1 MSSEMALAIRQII
14 QERGISEEL
23 VMHTI
28 EDALLAAYKRKYGT
42 IDNAVVRF
50 AEDATSVSIFA
61 QKKIVPDQEIED
73 PALEISLSDAQAY
86 NTDTDDEAEV
96 GDELLIR
103 INPRDFDRVSIQS
116 AKQKTR
122 QSLREIQKDTLYSE
136 FKDREGELI
145 VGYYQRERNGTIFVD
160 VGRTEGILPRRY
172 QSPREIYRPNDR
184 VRAMIYEVEKAALG
198 LQIVLTRTHTEFVK
212 KIFELE
218 VPEIYDRTIEIH
230 KMVREPGYRT
240 KMSVYSTRDDVDPVG
255 ACVGMRGVRIQ
266 TVVRAMIYEVEKAAL
281 GLQIVLTRTHT
292 EFVKKIFELE
302 VPEIYDRTIEIHKMV
317 REPGYRT
324 KMSVYSTRDDVDPVG
339 ACVGMRGVRIQTVVR
354 ELEGEKIDVLRYDP
368 DVRSFITEALK
379 PAEVEQVIVLDEAK
393 RQALAVVPESQFSL
407 AIGKQGLNVRLA
419 NRLTDWSIDVRTR
432 AQVNEMNIG
441 ADPRRAAAALFGDV
455 QEEITDVAEL
465 PGIAPRVAAALKASG
480 VELLETL
487 VAMDEEQ
494 LRAVPEL
501 SEQDVGE
508 LRKLIEENLE
518 IVEEEPPTADAEP
531 ADAEPADAEPAPAAA
546 PAAPAVEETVAHA
559 VAEEAPPEGAA
570 EEPEVVRASEL
581 PGLPEGIGAALMAAG
596 LDDVV
601 ELVSMSDEQIGAVEG
616 LSDDDVKTLL
626 RVIEEN
632 VEVVEEDD
640 EDPDT
645 PQEAGQ

>member
-1 MSSEMALAIRQII
+1 MSSEMALAIRLLI

-23 VMHTI
+23 VLHTI
-28 EDALLAAYKRKYGT
+28 EDTLLAAYKRKFGT

-50 AEDATSVSIFA
+50 AEDGTDVSIYA
-61 QKKIVPDQEIED
+61 QKKIVPEEDIDD
-73 PALEISLSDAQAY
+73 PALEISLPAALEYNDDA
-86 NTDTDDEAEV
+86 EL
-96 GDELLIR
+96 GDELLIE
-103 INPRDFDRVSIQS
+103 INPREFDRVSIQS
-116 AKQKTR
+116 AKQKAR

-160 VGRTEGILPRRY
+160 LGRTEGILPRRY
-172 QSPREIYRPNDR
+172 QSPREIYRANDR
-184 VRAMIYEVEKAALG
+184 VRAMIYEVEKSALG
-198 LQIVLTRTHTEFVK
+198 LQIVLTRTHTEFV
-212 KIFELE
+212 
-218 VPEIYDRTIEIH
+218 R
-230 KMVREPGYRT
+230 
-240 KMSVYSTRDDVDPVG
+240 
-255 ACVGMRGVRIQ
+255 
-266 TVVRAMIYEVEKAAL
+266 
-281 GLQIVLTRTHT
+281 
-292 EFVKKIFELE
+292 KIFELE

-379 PAEVEQVIVLDEAK
+379 PAEVEQVIILDEAK

-432 AQVNEMNIG
+432 VQVNEMNIG
-441 ADPRRAAAALFGDV
+441 AESQRAAAALFGDV

-465 PGIAPRVAAALKASG
+465 PGIVPRVAAALKAVG

-487 VAMDEEQ
+487 VAMDERQ

-501 SEQDVGE
+501 SEDDVGD
-508 LRKLIEENLE
+508 LLKLIEENVE
-518 IVEEEPPTADAEP
+518 IVDEEVSAHADEQVDERQVEPETAAEPVHDRVDDAAPETLGDGGVAVADQPAEP
-531 ADAEPADAEPAPAAA
+531 AGEAEAADPG
-546 PAAPAVEETVAHA
+546 ETAFDG
-559 VAEEAPPEGAA
+559 EDPYG
-570 EEPEVVRASEL
+570 VVLASEL
-581 PGLPEGIGAALMAAG
+581 PGMPDGVSAALRAAG
-596 LDDVV
+596 LDDVA
-601 ELVSMSDEQIGAVEG
+601 ELVSMSEQQLGEIEG
-616 LSDDDVKTLL
+616 LQPDDMATML

-632 VEVVEEDD
+632 VEVVEEEGDATD
-640 EDPDT
+640 AA
-645 PQEAGQ
+645 AGQHD

>member
-1 MSSEMALAIRQII
+1 MSNEMALAIRQII

-28 EDALLAAYKRKYGT
+28 EDTLLAAYKRKYGT

-50 AEDATSVSIFA
+50 AEDATTVSIYA
-61 QKKIVPDQEIED
+61 QKKILAESEPIED
-73 PALEISLSDAQAY
+73 PALEISLEDARTY
-86 NTDTDDEAEV
+86 NDDAEP
-96 GDELLIR
+96 GDELLIE

-116 AKQKTR
+116 AKQKAR

-160 VGRTEGILPRRY
+160 LGRTEGILPRRY
-172 QSPREIYRPNDR
+172 QSPREIYRPSDR
-184 VRAMIYEVEKAALG
+184 VRAMIYEVEKSALG
-198 LQIVLTRTHTEFVK
+198 LQIVLTRTHT
-212 KIFELE
+212 
-218 VPEIYDRTIEIH
+218 D
-230 KMVREPGYRT
+230 
-240 KMSVYSTRDDVDPVG
+240 
-255 ACVGMRGVRIQ
+255 
-266 TVVRAMIYEVEKAAL
+266 
-281 GLQIVLTRTHT
+281 
-292 EFVKKIFELE
+292 FVKKIFELE

-368 DVRSFITEALK
+368 DARSFITEALK
-379 PAEVEQVIVLDEAK
+379 PAEVEQVIVLDEGK

-432 AQVNEMNIG
+432 AQVNEMDIG
-441 ADPRRAAAALFGDV
+441 ADSQRAAAALFGDV

-465 PGIAPRVAAALKASG
+465 PGIVPRVAAALKASG

-487 VAMDEEQ
+487 VAMDEAQ
-494 LRAVPEL
+494 LRAVREL
-501 SEQDVGE
+501 SEADIGD
-508 LRKLIEENLE
+508 LRKLIEENVE
-518 IVEEEPPTADAEP
+518 IVEEEPSAGKPIDDEVVPAAEP
-531 ADAEPADAEPAPAAA
+531 AASVPAASEPAAPEPAAPVRAAPVRAVVEEAAAAALDSSAVDPADAG
-546 PAAPAVEETVAHA
+546 EEVAQE
-559 VAEEAPPEGAA
+559 VP
-570 EEPEVVRASEL
+570 EEPEEVVLASEL
-581 PGLPEGIGAALMAAG
+581 PGLPEGIAAALMAAG

-601 ELVSMSDEQIGAVEG
+601 ELVSMSEAQLGAVEG
-616 LSDDDVKTLL
+616 LSGTDVVTLL

-632 VEVVEEDD
+632 VEVVEED
-640 EDPDT
+640 EEEQET
-645 PQEAGQ
+645 PEEPS

>member
-1 MSSEMALAIRQII
+1 MSSEMALAIRQLI

-23 VMHTI
+23 VLPTI
-28 EDALLAAYKRKYGT
+28 EDTLLAAYKRKYGT

-50 AEDATSVSIFA
+50 AEDGTDVSIYA
-61 QKKIVPDQEIED
+61 QKRIVPVDDIDD
-73 PALEISLSDAQAY
+73 PALEISLKDALEY
-86 NTDTDDEAEV
+86 NDDAEL
-96 GDELLIR
+96 GDELLIE
-103 INPRDFDRVSIQS
+103 INPREFDRVSIQS
-116 AKQKTR
+116 AKQKAR

-160 VGRTEGILPRRY
+160 LGRTEGILPRRY
-172 QSPREIYRPNDR
+172 QSPREIYRANDR
-184 VRAMIYEVEKAALG
+184 VRAMIYEVEKSALG
-198 LQIVLTRTHTEFVK
+198 LQIVLTRTHTEFV
-212 KIFELE
+212 
-218 VPEIYDRTIEIH
+218 R
-230 KMVREPGYRT
+230 
-240 KMSVYSTRDDVDPVG
+240 
-255 ACVGMRGVRIQ
+255 
-266 TVVRAMIYEVEKAAL
+266 
-281 GLQIVLTRTHT
+281 
-292 EFVKKIFELE
+292 KIFELE

-379 PAEVEQVIVLDEAK
+379 PAEVEQVIILDEPK

-441 ADPRRAAAALFGDV
+441 AESQRAAAALFGDV

-465 PGIAPRVAAALKASG
+465 PGIVPRVASALKSVG

-501 SEQDVGE
+501 SEGDVGD
-508 LRKLIEENLE
+508 LLKLIEDNVE
-518 IVEEEPPTADAEP
+518 IVDEEQGTEEEDAEDAEDAEFAAAQHEASIEAESETAVADAAAAARAVETVDAGVSDESGAEAEVAESSEP
-531 ADAEPADAEPAPAAA
+531 AEAGDDTDEPY
-546 PAAPAVEETVAHA
+546 
-559 VAEEAPPEGAA
+559 
-570 EEPEVVRASEL
+570 VVLASEL
-581 PGLPEGIGAALMAAG
+581 PGMPDGISAALRTAE
-596 LDDVV
+596 LDDVA
-601 ELVSMSDEQIGAVEG
+601 ELVSMSEQQLGQIEG
-616 LSDDDVKTLL
+616 MTGDDVGTLL
-626 RVIEEN
+626 RIIEEN

-640 EDPDT
+640 DSTGEETD
-645 PQEAGQ
+645 

>member
-28 EDALLAAYKRKYGT
+28 EDTLLAAYKRKYGT

-50 AEDATSVSIFA
+50 AEDATSVSMYA
-61 QKKIVPDQEIED
+61 QKKIVPEQEIED
-73 PALEISLSDAQAY
+73 PALEISLADALTY
-86 NTDTDDEAEV
+86 NDDAEL
-96 GDELLIR
+96 GDELLIE

-116 AKQKTR
+116 AKQKAR

-184 VRAMIYEVEKAALG
+184 VRAMIYEVEKSALG

-266 TVVRAMIYEVEKAAL
+266 
-281 GLQIVLTRTHT
+281 
-292 EFVKKIFELE
+292 
-302 VPEIYDRTIEIHKMV
+302 
-317 REPGYRT
+317 
-324 KMSVYSTRDDVDPVG
+324 S
-339 ACVGMRGVRIQTVVR
+339 VVR

-432 AQVNEMNIG
+432 AQVNEMDIG
-441 ADPRRAAAALFGDV
+441 ADSQRAAAALFGDV

-465 PGIAPRVAAALKASG
+465 PGIVPRVAAALKASG

-487 VAMDEEQ
+487 VAMDEAQ

-501 SEQDVGE
+501 SERDVGE
-508 LRKLIEENLE
+508 LRKLIEENVE
-518 IVEEEPPTADAEP
+518 IVEEETGAAEDQEEAEEAEEAVAPEPPPSVDE
-531 ADAEPADAEPAPAAA
+531 
-546 PAAPAVEETVAHA
+546 APAVTPAVTPEMAVDSTVA
-559 VAEEAPPEGAA
+559 AEEAVPEDA
-570 EEPEVVRASEL
+570 EESEELVRASEL
-581 PGLPEGIGAALMAAG
+581 PGLPQGIGAALVAAG

-601 ELVSMSDEQIGAVEG
+601 ELVSMSEQQLAAVEG
-616 LSDDDVKTLL
+616 LSPDDVTTLL
-626 RVIEEN
+626 QVIEEN
-632 VEVVEEDD
+632 VEVVEE
-640 EDPDT
+640 E
-645 PQEAGQ
+645 ES

>member
-1 MSSEMALAIRQII
+1 MALAIRQLI

-23 VMHTI
+23 VLHTI
-28 EDALLAAYKRKYGT
+28 EDTLLAAYKRKYGT

-50 AEDATSVSIFA
+50 AEDGTDVSIYA
-61 QKKIVPDQEIED
+61 QKRIVPVDEIDD
-73 PALEISLSDAQAY
+73 PALEISLKDAVEY
-86 NTDTDDEAEV
+86 NDDAEL
-96 GDELLIR
+96 GDELLIE
-103 INPRDFDRVSIQS
+103 INPREFDRVSIQS
-116 AKQKTR
+116 AKQKAR

-160 VGRTEGILPRRY
+160 LGRTEGILPRRY
-172 QSPREIYRPNDR
+172 QSPREVYRANDR
-184 VRAMIYEVEKAALG
+184 VRAMIYEVEKSALG
-198 LQIVLTRTHTEFVK
+198 LQIVLTRTHTEFV
-212 KIFELE
+212 
-218 VPEIYDRTIEIH
+218 R
-230 KMVREPGYRT
+230 
-240 KMSVYSTRDDVDPVG
+240 
-255 ACVGMRGVRIQ
+255 
-266 TVVRAMIYEVEKAAL
+266 
-281 GLQIVLTRTHT
+281 
-292 EFVKKIFELE
+292 KIFELE

-379 PAEVEQVIVLDEAK
+379 PAEVEQVIILDEPK

-441 ADPRRAAAALFGDV
+441 AESQRAAAALFGDV

-465 PGIAPRVAAALKASG
+465 PGIVPRVASALKSVG

-501 SEQDVGE
+501 SEGDVGD
-508 LRKLIEENLE
+508 LLKLIEDNVE
-518 IVEEEPPTADAEP
+518 IVDEEPGTEEEDEEDAEFAAAQHETSIEAESETAVADA
-531 ADAEPADAEPAPAAA
+531 AAA
-546 PAAPAVEETVAHA
+546 ARAVETVDAGVSDESA
-559 VAEEAPPEGAA
+559 AEAEVAESSGPAEAGDATD
-570 EEPEVVRASEL
+570 EPYVVLASEL
-581 PGLPEGIGAALMAAG
+581 PGMPDGVSAALRTAE
-596 LDDVV
+596 LDDVA
-601 ELVSMSDEQIGAVEG
+601 ELVSMSEQQLGQIEG
-616 LSDDDVKTLL
+616 MTDDDVGTLL
-626 RVIEEN
+626 RIIEEN

-640 EDPDT
+640 DSTGEETD
-645 PQEAGQ
+645 

>member
-1 MSSEMALAIRQII
+1 MSNEMALAIQAII
-14 QERGISEEL
+14 QDRGISEEL

-42 IDNAVVRF
+42 IDNAIVRF

-61 QKKIVPDQEIED
+61 QKKIVPDQEVED

-86 NTDTDDEAEV
+86 STDTNGEAEV
-96 GDELLIR
+96 GDELQIE

-184 VRAMIYEVEKAALG
+184 VRAMIYEVEKSALG
-198 LQIVLTRTHTEFVK
+198 LQIILTRTHTEFVK

-218 VPEIYDRTIEIH
+218 VPEID
-230 KMVREPGYRT
+230 
-240 KMSVYSTRDDVDPVG
+240 
-255 ACVGMRGVRIQ
+255 
-266 TVVRAMIYEVEKAAL
+266 
-281 GLQIVLTRTHT
+281 
-292 EFVKKIFELE
+292 
-302 VPEIYDRTIEIHKMV
+302 DRTIEIHKMV

-407 AIGKQGLNVRLA
+407 AIGKSGLNVRLA

-465 PGIAPRVAAALKASG
+465 PGIVPRVAAALKASG

-501 SEQDVGE
+501 SEKDIGE
-508 LRKLIEENLE
+508 LRKLIEENVE
-518 IVEEEPPTADAEP
+518 IVEEEPPAAAADAGP
-531 ADAEPADAEPAPAAA
+531 ADAEPADPEPAPAEE
-546 PAAPAVEETVAHA
+546 PAVEETAAHA
-559 VAEEAPPEGAA
+559 VAEEAPREGAA
-570 EEPEVVRASEL
+570 EDPEVVRASEL
-581 PGLPEGIGAALMAAG
+581 PGLPEGIGAALMAAE

-601 ELVSMSDEQIGAVEG
+601 ELVSMSDEQLGAVEG

>member
-1 MSSEMALAIRQII
+1 MSSEMALAIQAII

-42 IDNAVVRF
+42 IDNAVVQV
-50 AEDATSVSIFA
+50 ADDATSVQIFA
-61 QKKIVPDQEIED
+61 RKKIVPDRDLED

-86 NTDTDDEAEV
+86 NTNTNIEAEV
-96 GDELLIR
+96 GDELQIE

-184 VRAMIYEVEKAALG
+184 VRAMIYEVEKSALG

-218 VPEIYDRTIEIH
+218 VPEID
-230 KMVREPGYRT
+230 
-240 KMSVYSTRDDVDPVG
+240 
-255 ACVGMRGVRIQ
+255 
-266 TVVRAMIYEVEKAAL
+266 
-281 GLQIVLTRTHT
+281 
-292 EFVKKIFELE
+292 
-302 VPEIYDRTIEIHKMV
+302 DRTIEIHKMV

-432 AQVNEMNIG
+432 AQVNEMDIG
-441 ADPRRAAAALFGDV
+441 ADPRRAAAALFGEV

-465 PGIAPRVAAALKASG
+465 PGIVPRVAAALKASG

-501 SEQDVGE
+501 SEQDIGE
-508 LRKLIEENLE
+508 LRKLIEENVE
-518 IVEEEPPTADAEP
+518 IVEEEPPAADAEP
-531 ADAEPADAEPAPAAA
+531 PAAEPAPAAA
-546 PAAPAVEETVAHA
+546 PAVEETAAPV
-559 VAEEAPPEGAA
+559 VAEDAPQEGAA
-570 EEPEVVRASEL
+570 EEPEVVVRASEL
-581 PGLPEGIGAALMAAG
+581 PGLPEGIAAALMAAG

-601 ELVSMSDEQIGAVEG
+601 ELVSMSEEELGAVEG
-616 LSDDDVKTLL
+616 LSDGDMKTLL

-632 VEVVEEDD
+632 VEVVEEDE

-645 PQEAGQ
+645 PEGAGQ

>member
-1 MSSEMALAIRQII
+1 MALAIRQLI

-23 VMHTI
+23 VLHTI
-28 EDALLAAYKRKYGT
+28 EDTLLAAYKRKYGT

-50 AEDATSVSIFA
+50 AEDGTDVSIYA
-61 QKKIVPDQEIED
+61 QKRIVPVDEIDD
-73 PALEISLSDAQAY
+73 PALEISLKDAVEY
-86 NTDTDDEAEV
+86 NDDAEL
-96 GDELLIR
+96 GDELLIE
-103 INPRDFDRVSIQS
+103 INPREFDRVSIQS
-116 AKQKTR
+116 AKQKAR

-160 VGRTEGILPRRY
+160 LGRTEGILPRRY
-172 QSPREIYRPNDR
+172 QSPREVYRANDR
-184 VRAMIYEVEKAALG
+184 VRAMIYEVEKSALG
-198 LQIVLTRTHTEFVK
+198 LQIVLTRTHTEFV
-212 KIFELE
+212 
-218 VPEIYDRTIEIH
+218 R
-230 KMVREPGYRT
+230 
-240 KMSVYSTRDDVDPVG
+240 
-255 ACVGMRGVRIQ
+255 
-266 TVVRAMIYEVEKAAL
+266 
-281 GLQIVLTRTHT
+281 
-292 EFVKKIFELE
+292 KIFELE

-379 PAEVEQVIVLDEAK
+379 PAEVEQVIILDEPK

-441 ADPRRAAAALFGDV
+441 AESQRAAAALFGDV

-465 PGIAPRVAAALKASG
+465 PGIVPRVASALKSVG

-501 SEQDVGE
+501 SEGDVGD
-508 LRKLIEENLE
+508 LLKLIEDNVE
-518 IVEEEPPTADAEP
+518 IVDEEPGTEEEDEEDAEFAAAQHKTSIEAESETEVADA
-531 ADAEPADAEPAPAAA
+531 AAA
-546 PAAPAVEETVAHA
+546 ARAVETVDAGVSDESA
-559 VAEEAPPEGAA
+559 AEAEVAESSGPAEAGDATD
-570 EEPEVVRASEL
+570 EPYVVLASEL
-581 PGLPEGIGAALMAAG
+581 PGMPDGVSAALRTAE
-596 LDDVV
+596 LDDVA
-601 ELVSMSDEQIGAVEG
+601 ELVSMSEQQLGQIEG
-616 LSDDDVKTLL
+616 MTDDDVGTLL
-626 RVIEEN
+626 RIIEEN

-640 EDPDT
+640 DSTGEETD
-645 PQEAGQ
+645 

>member
-1 MSSEMALAIRQII
+1 MSNEMALAIRQII

-28 EDALLAAYKRKYGT
+28 EDTLLAAYRRKYGT

-50 AEDATSVSIFA
+50 AEDATSVSIYA
-61 QKKIVPDQEIED
+61 QKKIVPEEEIQD
-73 PALEISLSDAQAY
+73 PALEVSLADALAY
-86 NTDTDDEAEV
+86 NDDAEL
-96 GDELLIR
+96 GDELLIE

-116 AKQKTR
+116 AKQKAH

-184 VRAMIYEVEKAALG
+184 VRAMIYEVEKSALG

-266 TVVRAMIYEVEKAAL
+266 
-281 GLQIVLTRTHT
+281 
-292 EFVKKIFELE
+292 
-302 VPEIYDRTIEIHKMV
+302 
-317 REPGYRT
+317 
-324 KMSVYSTRDDVDPVG
+324 S
-339 ACVGMRGVRIQTVVR
+339 VVR

-432 AQVNEMNIG
+432 AQVNEMDIG
-441 ADPRRAAAALFGDV
+441 ADSQRAAAALFGDV

-465 PGIAPRVAAALKASG
+465 PGIVPRVAAALKASG

-508 LRKLIEENLE
+508 LRKLIEENVE
-518 IVEEEPPTADAEP
+518 IVEEETTAAEDPVVEEAVAVAAPPIFD
-531 ADAEPADAEPAPAAA
+531 DAPAAA
-546 PAAPAVEETVAHA
+546 ADMTDDSIDLAEEAPEEAPEE
-559 VAEEAPPEGAA
+559 VAEEAD
-570 EEPEVVRASEL
+570 EVVRASEL
-581 PGLPEGIGAALMAAG
+581 PGLPEGIAAVLIAAG

-601 ELVSMSDEQIGAVEG
+601 ELVSMSEQQLAAVEG
-616 LSDDDVKTLL
+616 LSPGDVTALL
-626 RVIEEN
+626 QVIEEN
-632 VEVVEEDD
+632 VEVLEE
-640 EDPDT
+640 EEE
-645 PQEAGQ
+645 PQETEEESVD

>member
-266 TVVRAMIYEVEKAAL
+266 TVVR
-281 GLQIVLTRTHT
+281 
-292 EFVKKIFELE
+292 
-302 VPEIYDRTIEIHKMV
+302 
-317 REPGYRT
+317 
-324 KMSVYSTRDDVDPVG
+324 
-339 ACVGMRGVRIQTVVR
+339 

-518 IVEEEPPTADAEP
+518 IVEEEPPTADVA

-546 PAAPAVEETVAHA
+546 PAVEETAAHA
-559 VAEEAPPEGAA
+559 VAEEAPPEGAD

-581 PGLPEGIGAALMAAG
+581 PGLPEGIGAALMAAE

>member
-1 MSSEMALAIRQII
+1 MSNEMALAIRQII

-28 EDALLAAYKRKYGT
+28 EDTLLAAYRRKYGT

-50 AEDATSVSIFA
+50 AEDATSVSIYA
-61 QKKIVPDQEIED
+61 QKKIVPEEEIQD
-73 PALEISLSDAQAY
+73 PALEVSLADALAY
-86 NTDTDDEAEV
+86 NDDAEL
-96 GDELLIR
+96 GDELLIE

-116 AKQKTR
+116 AKQKAH

-184 VRAMIYEVEKAALG
+184 VRAMIYEVEK
-198 LQIVLTRTHTEFVK
+198 
-212 KIFELE
+212 
-218 VPEIYDRTIEIH
+218 
-230 KMVREPGYRT
+230 
-240 KMSVYSTRDDVDPVG
+240 S
-255 ACVGMRGVRIQ
+255 
-266 TVVRAMIYEVEKAAL
+266 AL

-368 DVRSFITEALK
+368 DARSFITEALK
-379 PAEVEQVIVLDEAK
+379 PAEVEQVIVLDEGK

-432 AQVNEMNIG
+432 AQVNEMDIG
-441 ADPRRAAAALFGDV
+441 ADSQRAAAALFGDV

-465 PGIAPRVAAALKASG
+465 PGIVPRVAAALKASG

-487 VAMDEEQ
+487 VAMDEAQ
-494 LRAVPEL
+494 LRAVREL
-501 SEQDVGE
+501 SEADIGD
-508 LRKLIEENLE
+508 LRKLIEENVE
-518 IVEEEPPTADAEP
+518 IVEEEPSAGKPIDDEVVPAAEP
-531 ADAEPADAEPAPAAA
+531 AASVPAASEPAAPEPAAPVRAAPVRAVVEEAAAAALDSSAVDPADAG
-546 PAAPAVEETVAHA
+546 EEVAQE
-559 VAEEAPPEGAA
+559 VP
-570 EEPEVVRASEL
+570 EEPEEVVLASEL
-581 PGLPEGIGAALMAAG
+581 PGLPEGIAAALMAAG

-601 ELVSMSDEQIGAVEG
+601 ELVSMSEAQLGAVEG
-616 LSDDDVKTLL
+616 LSGTDVVTLL

-632 VEVVEEDD
+632 VEVVEED
-640 EDPDT
+640 EEEQET
-645 PQEAGQ
+645 PEEPS

>member
-1 MSSEMALAIRQII
+1 MSSQMALAIRQLV

-28 EDALLAAYKRKYGT
+28 EDTLLAAYKRKYGT

-50 AEDATSVSIFA
+50 AEDASDVSIYA
-61 QKKIVPDQEIED
+61 QKRIVPDNEIDD
-73 PALEISLSDAQAY
+73 PALEIPLKEALAY
-86 NTDTDDEAEV
+86 NDDAEL
-96 GDELLIR
+96 GDELLIEL
-103 INPRDFDRVSIQS
+103 NPRDFDRVSIQS
-116 AKQKTR
+116 AKQKAR

-160 VGRTEGILPRRY
+160 LGRTEGILPRRY
-172 QSPREIYRPNDR
+172 QSPREVYRANDR
-184 VRAMIYEVEKAALG
+184 VRAMIYEVEK
-198 LQIVLTRTHTEFVK
+198 
-212 KIFELE
+212 
-218 VPEIYDRTIEIH
+218 
-230 KMVREPGYRT
+230 
-240 KMSVYSTRDDVDPVG
+240 S
-255 ACVGMRGVRIQ
+255 
-266 TVVRAMIYEVEKAAL
+266 AL

-379 PAEVEQVIVLDEAK
+379 PAEVEQVIILDEAK

-432 AQVNEMNIG
+432 VQVNEMNIG
-441 ADPRRAAAALFGDV
+441 AESQRAAAALFGDV

-465 PGIAPRVAAALKASG
+465 PGIVPRVAAALKSAG

-501 SEQDVGE
+501 SEGDVGD
-508 LRKLIEENLE
+508 LRKLIEENVE
-518 IVEEEPPTADAEP
+518 IVDE
-531 ADAEPADAEPAPAAA
+531 
-546 PAAPAVEETVAHA
+546 V
-559 VAEEAPPEGAA
+559 AA
-570 EEPEVVRASEL
+570 EEVEPAISESGVSPADEQAAAREDAKVGTAEPGSAGVEPEMAPPDEEDDDEAYRVVKASEL
-581 PGLPEGIGAALMAAG
+581 PGMPKAIGAALRAAG

-601 ELVSMSDEQIGAVEG
+601 ELVSMSEEQLALVAGF
-616 LSDDDVKTLL
+616 SDADVATLL
-626 RVIEEN
+626 RIIEEN
-632 VEVVEEDD
+632 VEVVDEEG
-640 EDPDT
+640 DPETEEID
-645 PQEAGQ
+645 

>member
-1 MSSEMALAIRQII
+1 MSSEMALAIQAII

-42 IDNAVVRF
+42 IDNAVVQV
-50 AEDATSVSIFA
+50 ADDATSVQIFA
-61 QKKIVPDQEIED
+61 RKKIVPDRELED

-86 NTDTDDEAEV
+86 NTNTNIEAEV
-96 GDELLIR
+96 GDELQIE

-184 VRAMIYEVEKAALG
+184 VRAMIYEVEKSALG

-218 VPEIYDRTIEIH
+218 VPEID
-230 KMVREPGYRT
+230 
-240 KMSVYSTRDDVDPVG
+240 
-255 ACVGMRGVRIQ
+255 
-266 TVVRAMIYEVEKAAL
+266 
-281 GLQIVLTRTHT
+281 
-292 EFVKKIFELE
+292 
-302 VPEIYDRTIEIHKMV
+302 DRTIEIHKMV

-432 AQVNEMNIG
+432 AQVNEMDIG
-441 ADPRRAAAALFGDV
+441 ADPRRAAAALFGEV

-465 PGIAPRVAAALKASG
+465 PGIVPRVAAALKASG

-501 SEQDVGE
+501 SEQDIGE
-508 LRKLIEENLE
+508 LRKLIEENVE
-518 IVEEEPPTADAEP
+518 IVEEEPPAADAEP
-531 ADAEPADAEPAPAAA
+531 PAAEPAPAAA
-546 PAAPAVEETVAHA
+546 PAVEATAAPAV
-559 VAEEAPPEGAA
+559 AEDAPQEGAA
-570 EEPEVVRASEL
+570 EEPEVVVRASEL
-581 PGLPEGIGAALMAAG
+581 PGLPEGIAAALMAAG

-601 ELVSMSDEQIGAVEG
+601 ELVSMSEEELGAVEG
-616 LSDDDVKTLL
+616 LSDGDVKTLL

-632 VEVVEEDD
+632 VEVVEEDE

-645 PQEAGQ
+645 PEGAGQ

>member
-1 MSSEMALAIRQII
+1 
-14 QERGISEEL
+14 
-23 VMHTI
+23 
-28 EDALLAAYKRKYGT
+28 
-42 IDNAVVRF
+42 
-50 AEDATSVSIFA
+50 
-61 QKKIVPDQEIED
+61 
-73 PALEISLSDAQAY
+73 
-86 NTDTDDEAEV
+86 
-96 GDELLIR
+96 
-103 INPRDFDRVSIQS
+103 
-116 AKQKTR
+116 
-122 QSLREIQKDTLYSE
+122 
-136 FKDREGELI
+136 
-145 VGYYQRERNGTIFVD
+145 
-160 VGRTEGILPRRY
+160 
-172 QSPREIYRPNDR
+172 
-184 VRAMIYEVEKAALG
+184 MIYEVEKSALG
-198 LQIVLTRTHTEFVK
+198 LQIILTRTHTEFVK

-218 VPEIYDRTIEIH
+218 VPEID
-230 KMVREPGYRT
+230 
-240 KMSVYSTRDDVDPVG
+240 
-255 ACVGMRGVRIQ
+255 
-266 TVVRAMIYEVEKAAL
+266 
-281 GLQIVLTRTHT
+281 
-292 EFVKKIFELE
+292 
-302 VPEIYDRTIEIHKMV
+302 DRTIEIHKMV

-407 AIGKQGLNVRLA
+407 AIGKSGLNVRLA

-465 PGIAPRVAAALKASG
+465 PGIVPRVAAALKASG

-501 SEQDVGE
+501 SEKDIGE
-508 LRKLIEENLE
+508 LRKLIEENVE
-518 IVEEEPPTADAEP
+518 IVEEEPPAAAADAGP
-531 ADAEPADAEPAPAAA
+531 ADAEPADPEPAPAEE
-546 PAAPAVEETVAHA
+546 PAVEETAAHA
-559 VAEEAPPEGAA
+559 VAEEAPREGAA
-570 EEPEVVRASEL
+570 EDPEVVRASEL
-581 PGLPEGIGAALMAAG
+581 PGLPEGIGAALMAAE

-601 ELVSMSDEQIGAVEG
+601 ELVSMSDEQLGAVEG

>member
-1 MSSEMALAIRQII
+1 MSSEMALAIRQLI

-23 VMHTI
+23 VLHTI
-28 EDALLAAYKRKYGT
+28 EDTLLAAYKRKFGT

-50 AEDATSVSIFA
+50 AEDGADVSIFA
-61 QKKIVPDQEIED
+61 QKRIVPEDEIDD
-73 PALEISLSDAQAY
+73 PALEISLPDALEM
-86 NTDTDDEAEV
+86 NDDAEL
-96 GDELLIR
+96 GDELLIP

-116 AKQKTR
+116 AKQKAR

-160 VGRTEGILPRRY
+160 LGRTEGILPRRY
-172 QSPREIYRPNDR
+172 QSPREIYRANDR
-184 VRAMIYEVEKAALG
+184 VRAMIYEVEK
-198 LQIVLTRTHTEFVK
+198 
-212 KIFELE
+212 
-218 VPEIYDRTIEIH
+218 
-230 KMVREPGYRT
+230 
-240 KMSVYSTRDDVDPVG
+240 S
-255 ACVGMRGVRIQ
+255 
-266 TVVRAMIYEVEKAAL
+266 AL

-379 PAEVEQVIVLDEAK
+379 PAEVEQVIILDEAK

-432 AQVNEMNIG
+432 AQVNEMNLG
-441 ADPRRAAAALFGDV
+441 AESHRAAAALFGDV

-465 PGIAPRVAAALKASG
+465 PGIVPRVAAALKAAG
-480 VELLETL
+480 IELLETL
-487 VAMDEEQ
+487 VALDEAQ

-501 SEQDVGE
+501 SEDDVGD
-508 LRKLIEENLE
+508 LRSLIEENVE
-518 IVEEEPPTADAEP
+518 IVDDEPASDDAGAEFDSVRPEASEEPAEEHAGAAAAAAPVADVAEPPVSAEP
-531 ADAEPADAEPAPAAA
+531 ATEPVVTAASDAADEPSGDGEDQDSYS
-546 PAAPAVEETVAHA
+546 
-559 VAEEAPPEGAA
+559 
-570 EEPEVVRASEL
+570 VVLASEL
-581 PGLPEGIGAALMAAG
+581 PGMPDEISAALRSAA
-596 LDDVV
+596 LDDVA
-601 ELVSMSDEQIGAVEG
+601 ELVSMDAEQLGQIEG
-616 LSDDDVKTLL
+616 LSGDDVGTLL

-632 VEVVEEDD
+632 VEVVEEEGGATD
-640 EDPDT
+640 EGA
-645 PQEAGQ
+645 E

>member
-28 EDALLAAYKRKYGT
+28 EDTLLAAYKRKYGT

-50 AEDATSVSIFA
+50 AEDATSVSIYA
-61 QKKIVPDQEIED
+61 QKKIVPEQEIED
-73 PALEISLSDAQAY
+73 PALEISLADALTY
-86 NTDTDDEAEV
+86 NDDAEL
-96 GDELLIR
+96 GDELLIE

-116 AKQKTR
+116 AKQKAR

-184 VRAMIYEVEKAALG
+184 VRAMIYEVEKSALG

-266 TVVRAMIYEVEKAAL
+266 
-281 GLQIVLTRTHT
+281 
-292 EFVKKIFELE
+292 
-302 VPEIYDRTIEIHKMV
+302 
-317 REPGYRT
+317 
-324 KMSVYSTRDDVDPVG
+324 S
-339 ACVGMRGVRIQTVVR
+339 VVR

-432 AQVNEMNIG
+432 AQVNEMDIG
-441 ADPRRAAAALFGDV
+441 ADSQRAAAALFGDV

-465 PGIAPRVAAALKASG
+465 PGIVPRVAAALKASG

-494 LRAVPEL
+494 LRGVPEL

-508 LRKLIEENLE
+508 LRKLIEENVE
-518 IVEEEPPTADAEP
+518 IVEEESGAAE
-531 ADAEPADAEPAPAAA
+531 DQEEAEEEVALEPAPSGDD
-546 PAAPAVEETVAHA
+546 APAVMPETTVDSTAAAKEA
-559 VAEEAPPEGAA
+559 VPEDAEESE
-570 EEPEVVRASEL
+570 EVVRASEL
-581 PGLPEGIGAALMAAG
+581 PGLPEGIAAALVGAG

-601 ELVSMSDEQIGAVEG
+601 ELVSMSEQQLAAVEG
-616 LSDDDVKTLL
+616 LAPDDVTTLL
-626 RVIEEN
+626 QVIEEN
-632 VEVVEEDD
+632 VEVVEE
-640 EDPDT
+640 E
-645 PQEAGQ
+645 ES

>member
-28 EDALLAAYKRKYGT
+28 EDTLLAAYKRKYGT
-42 IDNAVVRF
+42 IDNAVVRI
-50 AEDATSVSIFA
+50 AEDATSVAIYA
-61 QKKIVPDQEIED
+61 QKKIVPEQEIQD
-73 PALEISLSDAQAY
+73 PALEISLSDALTY
-86 NTDTDDEAEV
+86 NDDAEL
-96 GDELLIR
+96 GDELLIE

-116 AKQKTR
+116 AKQKAR

-184 VRAMIYEVEKAALG
+184 VRAMIYEVEKSALG

-266 TVVRAMIYEVEKAAL
+266 
-281 GLQIVLTRTHT
+281 
-292 EFVKKIFELE
+292 
-302 VPEIYDRTIEIHKMV
+302 
-317 REPGYRT
+317 
-324 KMSVYSTRDDVDPVG
+324 S
-339 ACVGMRGVRIQTVVR
+339 VVR

-432 AQVNEMNIG
+432 AQVNEMDIG
-441 ADPRRAAAALFGDV
+441 ADSQRAAAALFGDV

-465 PGIAPRVAAALKASG
+465 PGIVPRVAAALKASG

-487 VAMDEEQ
+487 VAMDEAQ
-494 LRAVPEL
+494 LRGVPEL
-501 SEQDVGE
+501 TEQDVGE
-508 LRKLIEENLE
+508 LRKLIEENVE
-518 IVEEEPPTADAEP
+518 IVEEEADAAEDQDEP
-531 ADAEPADAEPAPAAA
+531 EEAVAREQPPSVDE
-546 PAAPAVEETVAHA
+546 APAVMPETTLDSTA
-559 VAEEAPPEGAA
+559 VAEEAVPEDG
-570 EEPEVVRASEL
+570 EESEELVRASEL
-581 PGLPEGIGAALMAAG
+581 PGIPEGIAAALVAAG

-601 ELVSMSDEQIGAVEG
+601 ELVSMSEQQLAAVEG
-616 LSDDDVKTLL
+616 LAPDDVTTLL
-626 RVIEEN
+626 QVIEEN
-632 VEVVEEDD
+632 VEVVEE
-640 EDPDT
+640 E
-645 PQEAGQ
+645 ES

>member
-1 MSSEMALAIRQII
+1 MSNEMALAIRQII

-28 EDALLAAYKRKYGT
+28 EDTLLAAYRRKYGT

-50 AEDATSVSIFA
+50 AEDATSVSIYA
-61 QKKIVPDQEIED
+61 QKKIVPEEEIQD
-73 PALEISLSDAQAY
+73 PALEVSLADALAY
-86 NTDTDDEAEV
+86 NDDAEL
-96 GDELLIR
+96 GDELLIE

-116 AKQKTR
+116 AKQKAH

-184 VRAMIYEVEKAALG
+184 VRAMIYEVEKSALG

-266 TVVRAMIYEVEKAAL
+266 
-281 GLQIVLTRTHT
+281 
-292 EFVKKIFELE
+292 
-302 VPEIYDRTIEIHKMV
+302 
-317 REPGYRT
+317 
-324 KMSVYSTRDDVDPVG
+324 S
-339 ACVGMRGVRIQTVVR
+339 VVR

-432 AQVNEMNIG
+432 AQVNDMDIG
-441 ADPRRAAAALFGDV
+441 ADSQRAAAALFGDV

-465 PGIAPRVAAALKASG
+465 PGIVPRVAAALKASG

-501 SEQDVGE
+501 SEQDVGG
-508 LRKLIEENLE
+508 LRKLIEENVE
-518 IVEEEPPTADAEP
+518 IVEEETTAAEDPVAEEAVAVAAPPIFD
-531 ADAEPADAEPAPAAA
+531 DAPAAA
-546 PAAPAVEETVAHA
+546 PDMTDDSIDLAEEAPGE
-559 VAEEAPPEGAA
+559 VAEEAD
-570 EEPEVVRASEL
+570 EVVRASEL
-581 PGLPEGIGAALMAAG
+581 PGLPEGIAAVLIAAG

-601 ELVSMSDEQIGAVEG
+601 ELVSMSEQQLAAVEG
-616 LSDDDVKTLL
+616 LSPGDVTTLL
-626 RVIEEN
+626 QVIDEN
-632 VEVVEEDD
+632 VEVLEE
-640 EDPDT
+640 EEE
-645 PQEAGQ
+645 PQETEEEPVD

>member
-28 EDALLAAYKRKYGT
+28 EDTLLAAYKRKYGT

-50 AEDATSVSIFA
+50 AEDATSVSIYA
-61 QKKIVPDQEIED
+61 QKKIVPEQEIQD
-73 PALEISLSDAQAY
+73 PALEISLADALIY
-86 NTDTDDEAEV
+86 NDDAEL
-96 GDELLIR
+96 GDELLIE

-116 AKQKTR
+116 AKQKAR

-184 VRAMIYEVEKAALG
+184 VRAMIYEVEKSALG

-266 TVVRAMIYEVEKAAL
+266 
-281 GLQIVLTRTHT
+281 
-292 EFVKKIFELE
+292 
-302 VPEIYDRTIEIHKMV
+302 
-317 REPGYRT
+317 
-324 KMSVYSTRDDVDPVG
+324 S
-339 ACVGMRGVRIQTVVR
+339 VVR

-432 AQVNEMNIG
+432 AQVNEMDIG
-441 ADPRRAAAALFGDV
+441 ADSQRAAAALFGDV

-465 PGIAPRVAAALKASG
+465 PGIVPRVAAALKASG

-494 LRAVPEL
+494 LRGVPEL

-508 LRKLIEENLE
+508 LRKLIEENVE
-518 IVEEEPPTADAEP
+518 IVEEESGAAQDQEEAEE
-531 ADAEPADAEPAPAAA
+531 AIALEPGPSDDEAAVM
-546 PAAPAVEETVAHA
+546 PETTVDSIA
-559 VAEEAPPEGAA
+559 VAEEAVPEDA
-570 EEPEVVRASEL
+570 EESDELVRASEL
-581 PGLPEGIGAALMAAG
+581 PGLPERIAAALVAAD

-601 ELVSMSDEQIGAVEG
+601 ELVSMSEQQLATVEG
-616 LSDDDVKTLL
+616 LSSDDVTTLVQ
-626 RVIEEN
+626 VIEEN
-632 VEVVEEDD
+632 RRGGRGRRVLRRMHGGRLTGPCGF
-640 EDPDT
+640 PDT
-645 PQEAGQ
+645 WFLVACLRCCQRSSPAPDLTN

>member
-1 MSSEMALAIRQII
+1 MSSEMALAIRQLI

-23 VMHTI
+23 VLHTI
-28 EDALLAAYKRKYGT
+28 EDTLLAAYKRKFGT

-50 AEDATSVSIFA
+50 ADDGADVSIYA
-61 QKKIVPDQEIED
+61 QKRIVPADEIDD
-73 PALEISLSDAQAY
+73 PALEISLKDALEY
-86 NTDTDDEAEV
+86 NDDAEL
-96 GDELLIR
+96 GDELLIE

-116 AKQKTR
+116 AKQKAR

-160 VGRTEGILPRRY
+160 LGRTEGILPRRY
-172 QSPREIYRPNDR
+172 QSPREIYRANDR
-184 VRAMIYEVEKAALG
+184 VRAMIYEVEK
-198 LQIVLTRTHTEFVK
+198 
-212 KIFELE
+212 
-218 VPEIYDRTIEIH
+218 
-230 KMVREPGYRT
+230 
-240 KMSVYSTRDDVDPVG
+240 S
-255 ACVGMRGVRIQ
+255 
-266 TVVRAMIYEVEKAAL
+266 AL

-379 PAEVEQVIVLDEAK
+379 PAEVEQVIILDEAK

-432 AQVNEMNIG
+432 VQVNEMNIG
-441 ADPRRAAAALFGDV
+441 AESQRAAAALFGDV

-465 PGIAPRVAAALKASG
+465 PGIVPRVAAALKAVG

-487 VAMDEEQ
+487 VAMDEQQ

-501 SEQDVGE
+501 SDDDVGD
-508 LRKLIEENLE
+508 LLKLIEENVE
-518 IVEEEPPTADAEP
+518 IVDEEPEP
-531 ADAEPADAEPAPAAA
+531 E
-546 PAAPAVEETVAHA
+546 VGEEF
-559 VAEEAPPEGAA
+559 GAA
-570 EEPEVVRASEL
+570 ESERTVRPAQPNSASADVAATPAPDAVQPVVPDPPVAEAEAAEASARTFDAGERVDGDDGDDIDDIDDGGDAYRVVLASEL
-581 PGLPEGIGAALMAAG
+581 PGMPDAISTALRTAS
-596 LDDVV
+596 LDDVA
-601 ELVSMSDEQIGAVEG
+601 ELVSMSERQLGQIAG
-616 LSDDDVKTLL
+616 LTGDDVATLL

-632 VEVVEEDD
+632 VEVVEEETDTAVD
-640 EDPDT
+640 EVK
-645 PQEAGQ
+645 

>member
-1 MSSEMALAIRQII
+1 MSSEMALAIRQLI

-23 VMHTI
+23 VLHTI
-28 EDALLAAYKRKYGT
+28 EDTLLAAYKRKFGT

-50 AEDATSVSIFA
+50 AEDGADVSIYA
-61 QKKIVPDQEIED
+61 QKRIVPVGEIDD
-73 PALEISLSDAQAY
+73 PALEISLQDALEY
-86 NTDTDDEAEV
+86 NDDAEL
-96 GDELLIR
+96 GDELLIE

-116 AKQKTR
+116 AKQKAR

-160 VGRTEGILPRRY
+160 LGRTEGILPRRH
-172 QSPREIYRPNDR
+172 QSPREIYRANDR
-184 VRAMIYEVEKAALG
+184 VRAMIYEVEKSALG

-212 KIFELE
+212 K
-218 VPEIYDRTIEIH
+218 V
-230 KMVREPGYRT
+230 
-240 KMSVYSTRDDVDPVG
+240 
-255 ACVGMRGVRIQ
+255 
-266 TVVRAMIYEVEKAAL
+266 
-281 GLQIVLTRTHT
+281 
-292 EFVKKIFELE
+292 FELE

-379 PAEVEQVIVLDEAK
+379 PAEVEQVIILDEAK

-432 AQVNEMNIG
+432 VQVNEMNIG
-441 ADPRRAAAALFGDV
+441 AESQRAAAALFGDV

-465 PGIAPRVAAALKASG
+465 PGIVPRVAAALKAVG

-487 VAMDEEQ
+487 VAMDEGQ

-501 SEQDVGE
+501 SDDDVGD
-508 LRKLIEENLE
+508 LVKLIEENVE
-518 IVEEEPPTADAEP
+518 IVDEEPEPGVGEEYGAAEPDSPTAPKSANADQAATAAPDAVEP
-531 ADAEPADAEPAPAAA
+531 VPAPAAGEA
-546 PAAPAVEETVAHA
+546 EAARAGTETL
-559 VAEEAPPEGAA
+559 AA
-570 EEPEVVRASEL
+570 GERVDGDGGGDPYRVVLASEL
-581 PGLPEGIGAALMAAG
+581 PGMPDAISAALRAAS
-596 LDDVV
+596 LDDVA
-601 ELVSMSDEQIGAVEG
+601 ELVSMSEQQLGQIEG
-616 LSDDDVKTLL
+616 LTGADVATLL
-626 RVIEEN
+626 QVIEEN
-632 VEVVEEDD
+632 VEVVEEETDTAVD
-640 EDPDT
+640 EG
-645 PQEAGQ
+645 E

>member
-1 MSSEMALAIRQII
+1 MSSEMALAIRQLI

-23 VMHTI
+23 VLHTI
-28 EDALLAAYKRKYGT
+28 EDTLLAAYKRKFGT

-50 AEDATSVSIFA
+50 AEDGADVSIYA
-61 QKKIVPDQEIED
+61 QKRIVPADEIDD
-73 PALEISLSDAQAY
+73 PALEISLKDALEY
-86 NTDTDDEAEV
+86 NDDAEL
-96 GDELLIR
+96 GDELLIE

-116 AKQKTR
+116 AKQKAR

-160 VGRTEGILPRRY
+160 LGRTEGIMPRRY
-172 QSPREIYRPNDR
+172 QSPREIYRANDR
-184 VRAMIYEVEKAALG
+184 VRAMIYEVEKSALG
-198 LQIVLTRTHTEFVK
+198 LQIVLTRTHTEFV
-212 KIFELE
+212 
-218 VPEIYDRTIEIH
+218 R
-230 KMVREPGYRT
+230 
-240 KMSVYSTRDDVDPVG
+240 
-255 ACVGMRGVRIQ
+255 
-266 TVVRAMIYEVEKAAL
+266 
-281 GLQIVLTRTHT
+281 
-292 EFVKKIFELE
+292 KIFELE

-379 PAEVEQVIVLDEAK
+379 PAEVEQVIILDEAK

-432 AQVNEMNIG
+432 VQVNEMNIG
-441 ADPRRAAAALFGDV
+441 AESQRAAAALFGDV

-465 PGIAPRVAAALKASG
+465 PGIVPRVAAALKAVG

-501 SEQDVGE
+501 SDDDVGD
-508 LRKLIEENLE
+508 LLKLIEENVE
-518 IVEEEPPTADAEP
+518 IVDEEPEP
-531 ADAEPADAEPAPAAA
+531 AVGEEFGAAPAESSVRPAQPAQPNSASADDAAAAPDAGEAAVSDPPAAKAEAAEPAPETFE
-546 PAAPAVEETVAHA
+546 AVER
-559 VAEEAPPEGAA
+559 AA
-570 EEPEVVRASEL
+570 GDDGDDPYRVVPASEL
-581 PGLPEGIGAALMAAG
+581 PGMPDAISDALRAAS
-596 LDDVV
+596 LDDVA
-601 ELVSMSDEQIGAVEG
+601 ELVSMNEQQLGQIEG
-616 LSDDDVKTLL
+616 LTGDDVATLL

-632 VEVVEEDD
+632 VEVVEEEGDTAAD
-640 EDPDT
+640 EV
-645 PQEAGQ
+645 E

>member
-28 EDALLAAYKRKYGT
+28 EDTLLAAYKRKYGT

-50 AEDATSVSIFA
+50 AEDASTVSIYA
-61 QKKIVPDQEIED
+61 QKKILAESEPIED
-73 PALEISLSDAQAY
+73 PALEISLEDARTY
-86 NTDTDDEAEV
+86 NDDAEP
-96 GDELLIR
+96 GDELLIE

-116 AKQKTR
+116 AKQKAR

-160 VGRTEGILPRRY
+160 LGRTEGILPRRY
-172 QSPREIYRPNDR
+172 QSPREIYRPSDR
-184 VRAMIYEVEKAALG
+184 VRAMIYEVEKSALG
-198 LQIVLTRTHTEFVK
+198 LQIVLTRTHT
-212 KIFELE
+212 
-218 VPEIYDRTIEIH
+218 D
-230 KMVREPGYRT
+230 
-240 KMSVYSTRDDVDPVG
+240 
-255 ACVGMRGVRIQ
+255 
-266 TVVRAMIYEVEKAAL
+266 
-281 GLQIVLTRTHT
+281 
-292 EFVKKIFELE
+292 FVKKIFELE

-368 DVRSFITEALK
+368 DARSFITEALK
-379 PAEVEQVIVLDEAK
+379 PAEVEQVIVLDEGK

-432 AQVNEMNIG
+432 AQVNEMDIG
-441 ADPRRAAAALFGDV
+441 ADSQRAAAALFGDV

-465 PGIAPRVAAALKASG
+465 PGIVPRVAAALKASG

-487 VAMDEEQ
+487 VAMDEAQ
-494 LRAVPEL
+494 LRAVREL
-501 SEQDVGE
+501 SEADIGD
-508 LRKLIEENLE
+508 LRKLIEENVE
-518 IVEEEPPTADAEP
+518 IVEEEPSAGKPIDDEVVPAAEP
-531 ADAEPADAEPAPAAA
+531 AASVPAASEPAAPVRAAPVRAVVEEAAAAALDSSAVDPADAGEQFAQEVP
-546 PAAPAVEETVAHA
+546 
-559 VAEEAPPEGAA
+559 
-570 EEPEVVRASEL
+570 EEPEEVVLASEL
-581 PGLPEGIGAALMAAG
+581 PGLPEGIAAALMAAG

-601 ELVSMSDEQIGAVEG
+601 ELVSMSEAQLGAVEG
-616 LSDDDVKTLL
+616 LSGTDVVTLL

-632 VEVVEEDD
+632 VEVVEEDEEED
-640 EDPDT
+640 EEEQET
-645 PQEAGQ
+645 PEEPS

>member
-1 MSSEMALAIRQII
+1 MSSEMALAIRQLI

-23 VMHTI
+23 VLHTI
-28 EDALLAAYKRKYGT
+28 EDTLLAAYKRKYGT

-50 AEDATSVSIFA
+50 AEDGTDVSIYA
-61 QKKIVPDQEIED
+61 QKRIVPVDDIDD
-73 PALEISLSDAQAY
+73 PALEISLKDALEY
-86 NTDTDDEAEV
+86 NDDAEL
-96 GDELLIR
+96 GDELLIE
-103 INPRDFDRVSIQS
+103 INPREFDRVSIQS
-116 AKQKTR
+116 AKQKAR

-160 VGRTEGILPRRY
+160 LGRTEGILPRRY
-172 QSPREIYRPNDR
+172 QSPREIYRANDR
-184 VRAMIYEVEKAALG
+184 VRAMIYEVEKSALG
-198 LQIVLTRTHTEFVK
+198 LQIVLTRTHTEFV
-212 KIFELE
+212 
-218 VPEIYDRTIEIH
+218 R
-230 KMVREPGYRT
+230 
-240 KMSVYSTRDDVDPVG
+240 
-255 ACVGMRGVRIQ
+255 
-266 TVVRAMIYEVEKAAL
+266 
-281 GLQIVLTRTHT
+281 
-292 EFVKKIFELE
+292 KIFELE

-379 PAEVEQVIVLDEAK
+379 PAEVEQVIILDEPK

-441 ADPRRAAAALFGDV
+441 AESQRAAAALFGDV

-465 PGIAPRVAAALKASG
+465 PGIVPRVASALKSVG

-501 SEQDVGE
+501 SEGDVGD
-508 LRKLIEENLE
+508 LLKLIEDNVE
-518 IVEEEPPTADAEP
+518 IVDEEQGTEEEDAEDAEDAEFAAAQHETSIEAESETAVADAAAAARAVETVDACVSDESGAEAEVAESSEP
-531 ADAEPADAEPAPAAA
+531 AEAGDDTDEPY
-546 PAAPAVEETVAHA
+546 
-559 VAEEAPPEGAA
+559 
-570 EEPEVVRASEL
+570 VVLASEL
-581 PGLPEGIGAALMAAG
+581 PGMPDGISAALRTAE
-596 LDDVV
+596 LDDVA
-601 ELVSMSDEQIGAVEG
+601 ELVSMSEQQLGQIEG
-616 LSDDDVKTLL
+616 MTGDDVGTLL
-626 RVIEEN
+626 RIIEEN

-640 EDPDT
+640 DSTGEETD
-645 PQEAGQ
+645 

>member
-1 MSSEMALAIRQII
+1 MALAIRQLI

-23 VMHTI
+23 VLHTI
-28 EDALLAAYKRKYGT
+28 EDTLLAAYKRKYGT

-50 AEDATSVSIFA
+50 AEDGTDVSIYA
-61 QKKIVPDQEIED
+61 QKRIVPVDDIDD
-73 PALEISLSDAQAY
+73 PALEISLQEALEYNDDA
-86 NTDTDDEAEV
+86 EL
-96 GDELLIR
+96 GDELLIP
-103 INPRDFDRVSIQS
+103 INPREFDRVSIQS
-116 AKQKTR
+116 AKQKAR

-172 QSPREIYRPNDR
+172 QSPREVYRANDR
-184 VRAMIYEVEKAALG
+184 VRAMIYEVEKSALG
-198 LQIVLTRTHTEFVK
+198 LQIVLTRTHTEFV
-212 KIFELE
+212 
-218 VPEIYDRTIEIH
+218 R
-230 KMVREPGYRT
+230 
-240 KMSVYSTRDDVDPVG
+240 
-255 ACVGMRGVRIQ
+255 
-266 TVVRAMIYEVEKAAL
+266 
-281 GLQIVLTRTHT
+281 
-292 EFVKKIFELE
+292 KIFELE

-379 PAEVEQVIVLDEAK
+379 PAEVEQVIILDEPK

-441 ADPRRAAAALFGDV
+441 AESQRAAAALFGDV

-465 PGIAPRVAAALKASG
+465 PGIVPRVAAALKSVG

-501 SEQDVGE
+501 SEGDVGD
-508 LRKLIEENLE
+508 LLKLIEDNVE
-518 IVEEEPPTADAEP
+518 IVDEEPGTEEEDDEDAEFVAAQP
-531 ADAEPADAEPAPAAA
+531 ETSIEAESESVVAAAA
-546 PAAPAVEETVAHA
+546 PAVDTVDTVDTVDAGVSDEPAADAEAE
-559 VAEEAPPEGAA
+559 VAESS
-570 EEPEVVRASEL
+570 EPVDAGDDTGEPYVVLASEL
-581 PGLPEGIGAALMAAG
+581 PGMPAAISDALRTAE
-596 LDDVV
+596 LDDVA
-601 ELVSMSDEQIGAVEG
+601 ELVSMSEQQLGQIEG
-616 LSDDDVKTLL
+616 MTDDDVGTLL
-626 RVIEEN
+626 RIIEEN

-640 EDPDT
+640 DSTGEETD
-645 PQEAGQ
+645 